1 MVVTRSKLN
10 ELSKEE
16 LIEELLSFDNL
27 SEKINDLTK
36 KMDDFPSKFDSVF
49 SELQISKT
57 CNSLLRNGIIDL
69 EQSSL
74 DNAQYFRREMIEIS
88 PVSLDVSNSELEG
101 LVCKAL
107 SLTENEVHPDDLEA
121 CFKKKE
127 NVIIKFKSRKLKY
140 KVINNRKIM
149 KNKSKELNELK
160 FSNNLHIS
168 ESMCAGNHSLFFKC
182 RKLKKAGKIFNTWFF
197 NNAINV
203 QLNQNGEIQKV
214 FHTEDLAALL
224 KVDDLDSF
232 LMNL

>member
-1 MVVTRSKLN
+1 MIVFFLSCRFPKPAIHYYAN
-10 ELSKEE
+10 ELLIWSDHPWTMLNIWEE
-16 LIEELLSFDNL
+16 KWLR
-27 SEKINDLTK
+27 
-36 KMDDFPSKFDSVF
+36 
-49 SELQISKT
+49 
-57 CNSLLRNGIIDL
+57 SLH
-69 EQSSL
+69 
-74 DNAQYFRREMIEIS
+74 
-88 PVSLDVSNSELEG
+88 PVPLYVSNSELEG

-121 CFKKKE
+121 CHRLKKKE

-140 KVINNRKIM
+140 KVMNNRKIM

-160 FSNNLHIS
+160 FSNNLYIS

-182 RKLKKAGKIFNTWFF
+182 RKLKKARKIFNTWFF

-203 QLNQNGEIQKV
+203 QLNQNGEIHKI

-224 KVDDLDSF
+224 KVDDSF

>member
-1 MVVTRSKLN
+1 M
-10 ELSKEE
+10 
-16 LIEELLSFDNL
+16 F
-27 SEKINDLTK
+27 
-36 KMDDFPSKFDSVF
+36 F
-49 SELQISKT
+49 ELQISKT
-57 CNSLLRNGIIDL
+57 CNSLLCKQIIDL

-74 DNAQYFRREMIEIS
+74 DNAQHLRKEMIKIS
-88 PVSLDVSNSELEG
+88 PVPLEVSNNEFEG
-101 LVCKAL
+101 LACKVL
-107 SLTENEVHPDDLEA
+107 PLTENEVYPDDLEA
-121 CFKKKE
+121 YHRLKKKE
-127 NVIIKFKSRKLKY
+127 NFIIKFKSKKLKY

-160 FSNNLHIS
+160 FSNNLYIS

-182 RKLKKAGKIFNTWFF
+182 RKLKKARKIFNTWFF

-203 QLNQNGEIQKV
+203 QLNQNGEIHKV

>member
-1 MVVTRSKLN
+1 M
-10 ELSKEE
+10 
-16 LIEELLSFDNL
+16 I
-27 SEKINDLTK
+27 KISQV
-36 KMDDFPSKFDSVF
+36 PP
-49 SELQISKT
+49 E
-57 CNSLLRNGIIDL
+57 
-69 EQSSL
+69 
-74 DNAQYFRREMIEIS
+74 
-88 PVSLDVSNSELEG
+88 VSNNELEG
-101 LVCKAL
+101 LVCKVL
-107 SLTENEVHPDDLEA
+107 FLTGNEVYPYDLEV
-121 CFKKKE
+121 CHCLMKKE

-160 FSNNLHIS
+160 FSNNLYIS

-182 RKLKKAGKIFNTWFF
+182 FRLKKARKIFNTWFF

-203 QLNQNGEIQKV
+203 QLNQSGEIHKV